1 MDSGQYDVSLKKNPE
16 EGFLN
21 QRKKCWIF
29 IVFTAELV
37 YEFNICS
44 NIKLSYCFAMQSPW

>member
-29 IVFTAELV
+29 IVFTAKLV